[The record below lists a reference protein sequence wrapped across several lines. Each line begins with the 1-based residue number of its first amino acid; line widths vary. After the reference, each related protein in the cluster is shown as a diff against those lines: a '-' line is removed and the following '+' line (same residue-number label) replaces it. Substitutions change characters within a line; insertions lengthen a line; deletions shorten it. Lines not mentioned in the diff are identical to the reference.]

1 MRPCNRSIT
10 AAARRCWPTCSRD
23 ESISRAFL
31 ADKRLRALALDG
43 DVRWAELPD
52 VPVLAELGYGKEKV
66 ANWFGVAA
74 PAGMPPAMVQRLR
87 EEFVKA
93 SRDPELQRRLA
104 ENGTLIATSTS
115 EEMRAMMV
123 DEVATMEP
131 LVKTLGIRS
140 Q

>member
-1 MRPCNRSIT
+1 
-10 AAARRCWPTCSRD
+10 
-23 ESISRAFL
+23 
-31 ADKRLRALALDG
+31 
-43 DVRWAELPD
+43 
-52 VPVLAELGYGKEKV
+52 
-66 ANWFGVAA
+66 
-74 PAGMPPAMVQRLR
+74 LR

>member
-1 MRPCNRSIT
+1 
-10 AAARRCWPTCSRD
+10 
-23 ESISRAFL
+23 
-31 ADKRLRALALDG
+31 
-43 DVRWAELPD
+43 
-52 VPVLAELGYGKEKV
+52 
-66 ANWFGVAA
+66 
-74 PAGMPPAMVQRLR
+74 MVQRLR

-123 DEVATMEP
+123 EEVATMDT